1 MKRLA
6 SFSIKLLLQ
15 TAGIIITTLLL
26 MYFYMNYQF
35 HEHEER
41 LTELQLEIN
50 LARNDMLM
58 LRRYEKDFISRN
70 EEKYHDRL
78 EAGIE
83 NFEHRLTQIY
93 RVLVIEDIDIGHDSL
108 ELIQAIHKY
117 GDSFH
122 ELTELLGILNGEDNK
137 KGLFEQL
144 KKESIN
150 LEEGLLSLNNLALN
164 KTMLVLQEKVYDF
177 YSNISKK
184 EEATIFYE
192 RGQIFQL
199 IDIIGKDIAHFN
211 NDKVNYQYLIF
222 KNSFA
227 NIQDIHAAAGYN
239 HRLGLHGELRQV
251 VHAIEVQLNDLLD
264 AVSIQTTQEIGR
276 FYLYSQVLSVV
287 LFFLIVSVL
296 SGVVVMTS
304 RLEKRI
310 ISSQNQEIKANKAKS
325 SFLANMSHEIRTP
338 LNGIIGMTEI
348 LSASTLT
355 AIQKDY
361 LATINASSQTLLM
374 LINDVLDLS
383 KIESGNIEV
392 NAHSCKL
399 KEVIFDT
406 AALIAPKAQ
415 QKGVNIKIIMS
426 EDLPTYVKAD
436 EQKIRQVLMNLAS
449 NAVKFTD
456 AGSISFELSLKG
468 ETEATCH
475 YLFSVKDTGLG
486 IEEGKHQQ
494 VFEEFKQEDDDTS
507 KNYGGTGLGL
517 AISSKMIKMMGDEI
531 KLKSSKGVGSEF
543 YFSLELKKDHT
554 HEKNVKNKD
563 NKTIIYCSKS
573 PKELFINEV
582 NKYGYCIEKVYS
594 VEEIKIRETSE
605 SLVVLEKEDFLDQ
618 IDLVKEKYPQLPI
631 VLVRNNTDTNLEIES
646 VSGYVTYP
654 LLGSRLDNLLCS
666 VFEHSHDDTE
676 TDVEKGASPKHS
688 GIVLIVEDNK
698 VNQQVASINLKMLGI
713 DYKIANNGA
722 EAVEL
727 YKRHHDDIL
736 VILMD
741 CMMPIMDGFDAT
753 KAIRQLEKNENM
765 TLTTIIALTASILD
779 DDIQKCFDSGM
790 DDYLPKP
797 FRREVLQE
805 KIAKLQL
812 TYKR

>member
-1 MKRLA
+1 
-6 SFSIKLLLQ
+6 
-15 TAGIIITTLLL
+15 
-26 MYFYMNYQF
+26 
-35 HEHEER
+35 
-41 LTELQLEIN
+41 
-50 LARNDMLM
+50 
-58 LRRYEKDFISRN
+58 
-70 EEKYHDRL
+70 
-78 EAGIE
+78 
-83 NFEHRLTQIY
+83 
-93 RVLVIEDIDIGHDSL
+93 
-108 ELIQAIHKY
+108 
-117 GDSFH
+117 
-122 ELTELLGILNGEDNK
+122 
-137 KGLFEQL
+137 
-144 KKESIN
+144 
-150 LEEGLLSLNNLALN
+150 
-164 KTMLVLQEKVYDF
+164 
-177 YSNISKK
+177 
-184 EEATIFYE
+184 
-192 RGQIFQL
+192 
-199 IDIIGKDIAHFN
+199 
-211 NDKVNYQYLIF
+211 
-222 KNSFA
+222 
-227 NIQDIHAAAGYN
+227 
-239 HRLGLHGELRQV
+239 
-251 VHAIEVQLNDLLD
+251 
-264 AVSIQTTQEIGR
+264 
-276 FYLYSQVLSVV
+276 
-287 LFFLIVSVL
+287 
-296 SGVVVMTS
+296 
-304 RLEKRI
+304 
-310 ISSQNQEIKANKAKS
+310 
-325 SFLANMSHEIRTP
+325 
-338 LNGIIGMTEI
+338 
-348 LSASTLT
+348 
-355 AIQKDY
+355 
-361 LATINASSQTLLM
+361 
-374 LINDVLDLS
+374 VLDLS